1 MTTAW
6 EETARRPNPGRL
18 TGDEVVLLLEFG
30 MMGKQLKCAASWQ
43 AANNVRDKDN
53 DYGRTYVCMYVCMY
67 GGAYVSV
74 CVLCRQG
81 QKSSEKGSDSE
92 TASGPGITAVRDNE

>member
-6 EETARRPNPGRL
+6 DETARRPNPGRL

-30 MMGKQLKCAASWQ
+30 MMGEQLECAASWQ

-53 DYGRTYVCMYVCMY
+53 DYGRT
-67 GGAYVSV
+67 
-74 CVLCRQG
+74 
-81 QKSSEKGSDSE
+81 
-92 TASGPGITAVRDNE
+92 